1 VRKHWILSCWLSATV
16 FSFVG
21 TVLSGAA
28 TAQGAG
34 QSQALSAWQNG
45 GVPAQQKVSWTQKF
59 TGVFKGKSSNQ
70 AYGPQR
76 IEPLKSSGSTALD
89 PISLGFASGPPNADL
104 YLSMAK
110 MSDLGGNT
118 PHARSMYQRA
128 LSIDHKNLEGML
140 ALARLEDRE
149 GQLDAA
155 LHYYRQAVQTHPQ
168 SPKAL
173 NDLSLCFARRGQLNE
188 ALPPLEQAIRLQPT
202 KPLYR
207 NNIAKVL
214 IELNQIDGAVQ
225 HQSAVHP
232 PAVAQYNV
240 GVLLHQRGRDAEAVS
255 FLAGANQADPN
266 FAAAN
271 ALLAQLTS
279 NAQQPIAQAS
289 GIQTPGIQTLGI
301 QAPRATN
308 DHVLPTPRTSP
319 YPTTGAVSATPTAQ
333 AVPAETARVPV
344 GYSPMSLPPV
354 R

>member
-1 VRKHWILSCWLSATV
+1 MRKHWILSCLLSAAVISCT
-16 FSFVG
+16 G
-21 TVLSGAA
+21 TMLSGTA

-34 QSQALSAWQNG
+34 QSQALAAWQNG
-45 GVPAQQKVSWTQKF
+45 GVPAQQKVSWTQRF
-59 TGVFKGKSSNQ
+59 TNVFKGKSSKQ
-70 AYGPQR
+70 ANGPQR
-76 IEPLKSSGSTALD
+76 IEPSKSSKLSGSSALD
-89 PISLGFASGPPNADL
+89 PIALGFASGPPNAEL

-128 LSIDHKNLEGML
+128 LTIDHENLEGML

-188 ALPPLEQAIRLQPT
+188 ALPPLEQAIRLQPA

-214 IELNQIDGAVQ
+214 IELNQINGAVQ

-240 GVLLHQRGRDAEAVS
+240 GVLLHQRERDAEAVQ
-255 FLAGANQADPN
+255 FLAAASQADPN
-266 FAAAN
+266 FAAAST
-271 ALLAQLTS
+271 LLAQLTS
-279 NAQQPIAQAS
+279 NAQQPVAQA
-289 GIQTPGIQTLGI
+289 P
-301 QAPRATN
+301 ATN
-308 DHVLPTPRTSP
+308 EHVLPTPQTSP
-319 YPTTGAVSATPTAQ
+319 YPTTGAVTATPAAQ
-333 AVPAETARVPV
+333 TVPAETARVPV